1 MPENETW
8 IEYVVIAG
16 YLAAL
21 VGLGFAFK
29 RFNSGVSDYFRSGC
43 RASWWLVGSS
53 AFMQMFSAW
62 TFTGAAGAAF
72 EAGWSVMV
80 IFFANV
86 LVFFLVFLFLGP
98 WFRQLRA
105 ITAPEVIRLRFG
117 PGTQQL
123 YAWLQGILGLLYA
136 AVWLWGLATFT
147 ASVFNLEDLAAMVN
161 MGEVQF
167 VIAMTG
173 LVVLVYSVTG
183 GAWAVFATDFVQSLI
198 LVPLT
203 ILVAYLCLQE
213 VGGVGGLFSEIESQ
227 GLTEEFA
234 LIKAD
239 DAFPLGKYG
248 LAFACAVVWYKAIS
262 YSTLLTAQKYF
273 GVKDGNE
280 ARKAGLLACVL
291 MMGGMLIWFIPPM
304 VARLTMPDTVNAV
317 DLTKPAEASYAL
329 IAVKVLPVGMTGLM
343 VVAMLAATMSSMDSG
358 LNKNAAVFVRD
369 IEPLLR
375 KIVGYAE
382 PSDRTQFRV
391 GQVVSVLL
399 GCAIIGLAL
408 YFSGVDGRGVFEW
421 MLNIGALVA
430 LPLAI
435 PMMLALFIRRAPAWS
450 AAVSVGVAL
459 IPSTA
464 GFFAGKPFLV
474 ELTEGT
480 ALAGVLGAEW
490 SYQAKVFINSGVGIA
505 TFLLTIPAWR
515 FASSA
520 YREQVDEFFTR
531 MRTPVDFET
540 EVGQANDGGQLRV
553 VGSFSIAI
561 GVLILSLCLLPDNDW
576 AGRGAI
582 IFVGGFV
589 AIVGAILLVVGKRN
603 TPPTSTDG
611 TDASN
616 TQEPFAPPPPPPG
629 DPR

>member
-1 MPENETW
+1 MPPTSSW

-21 VGLGFAFK
+21 IGLGFAFK

-86 LVFFLVFLFLGP
+86 LVFFLVFLFLGA

-105 ITAPEVIRLRFG
+105 ITAPEIIRLRFG

-147 ASVFNLEDLAAMVN
+147 ASVFNLEDLAALVN

-167 VIAMTG
+167 VIVLTG
-173 LVVLVYSVTG
+173 LVVVVYSVTG

-203 ILVAYLCLQE
+203 ILVAVLCLAE
-213 VGGVGGLFSEIESQ
+213 VGGIGGFFDAIEQQELS
-227 GLTEEFA
+227 GEFA
-234 LIKAD
+234 LIKPD

-248 LAFACAVVWYKAIS
+248 LAFAAAVIWYKAVS

-280 ARKAGLLACVL
+280 ARKAGLLACLL

-304 VARLTMPDTVNAV
+304 VARLTMPEAVYAV

-369 IEPLLR
+369 IEPLVR
-375 KIVGYAE
+375 KIVGYSE
-382 PSDRTQFRV
+382 PSDATQFRT
-391 GQVVSVLL
+391 GQIVSIIL
-399 GCAIIGLAL
+399 GCTIIGLAL

-430 LPLAI
+430 LPLSI
-435 PMMLALFIRRAPAWS
+435 PMMLALFIRTAPSWS
-450 AAVSVGVAL
+450 AAVSVCVAL
-459 IPSTA
+459 VPSTA

-480 ALAGVLGAEW
+480 MLASVLGSEW
-490 SYQAKVFINSGVGIA
+490 SYQSKVFINSGVGIV
-505 TFLLTIPAWR
+505 TFLCTMPAWR
-515 FASSA
+515 FASSG
-520 YREQVDEFFTR
+520 YREQVDTFFTR
-531 MRTPVDFET
+531 MHTPVDFEA
-540 EVGQANDGGQLRV
+540 EVGEASDGGQLRV
-553 VGSFSIAI
+553 VGAFSIAI
-561 GVLILSLCLLPDNDW
+561 GLLILSLCLLPDNDW
-576 AGRGAI
+576 GGRAAI
-582 IFVGGFV
+582 VFVGGFV
-589 AIVGAILLVVGKRN
+589 TTVGVILRVVARRHAPIGSSD
-603 TPPTSTDG
+603 TPGTPTASTSDSSDG
-611 TDASN
+611 ET
-616 TQEPFAPPPPPPG
+616 
-629 DPR
+629 R